1 MSDVDVGKYR
11 IDVNVNLKEN
21 KVVAT
26 VVLAFK
32 IFERVEPEDLTIIDE
47 SLDENFNDVI
57 TFIVRRNGKY
67 FKEVR
72 VYDFHKHEVKV
83 VELKELSEDEVVKMI
98 RNRLTNFLKHVLKLD
113 ERKSE

>member
-1 MSDVDVGKYR
+1 MVNYNIDVDV
-11 IDVNVNLKEN
+11 DLKEN

-26 VVLAFK
+26 VTLTFK
-32 IFERVEPEDLTIIDE
+32 IFERGVSEEWTIVDEDF
-47 SLDENFNDVI
+47 DENLNDVV
-57 TFIVRRNGKY
+57 TFIERREGKY
-67 FKEVR
+67 FKNVKVFDQVKGEVR
-72 VYDFHKHEVKV
+72 V